1 MRCLPQLVRIPL
13 LVASLALGCRPPASV
28 ADVRPG
34 KDGLRGIAVSEG
46 PLEARLAPADE
57 ASLVLFYGTDEGGSL
72 APCGCTDSPRGGL
85 PRAAR
90 YIEASRAAQ
99 PTVPS
104 LILNAGGWSLG
115 AVGMDGAPRGDAP
128 LANRWMA
135 EGMEALG
142 VDAANVGWGDM
153 AGLVS
158 LDEPPAFAV
167 VSANL
172 HGEGVAGE
180 LLHRIG
186 DHDVLVTGIGPPGPP
201 DVPIP
206 GFSREDELAALR
218 ARLAGARSRADL
230 IVLLSYATP
239 AAARIAAEEG
249 LVDVVIDA
257 NQHRFRDQPLRVG
270 DAVWVRAYHQTQRL
284 GELRIG
290 LAPEG
295 QGPRIAW
302 ATDRKIALDEG
313 LPEDPELRS
322 LARQAEREVRK
333 LQVALFGQEL

>member
-1 MRCLPQLVRIPL
+1 VAKVR
-13 LVASLALGCRPPASV
+13 A
-28 ADVRPG
+28 G
-34 KDGLRGIAVSEG
+34 KDGLRGLAISEG
-46 PLEARLAPADE
+46 SLESRLAAPDD

-90 YIEASRAAQ
+90 YIQASRAAQ
-99 PTVPS
+99 PEVPS
-104 LILNAGGWSLG
+104 LVLNAGGWSLG
-115 AVGMDGAPRGDAP
+115 AVGMDGHPRADAP
-128 LANRWMA
+128 VANRWMTA
-135 EGMEALG
+135 GMESLG

-172 HGEGVAGE
+172 HGDGVAGE

-186 DHDVLVTGIGPPGPP
+186 GHDVLVTGIGPPGPP

-206 GFSREDELAALR
+206 GFSREDELEALR

-239 AAARIAAEEG
+239 TAARVAAEEG
-249 LVDVVIDA
+249 LVDLVIDA
-257 NQHRFRDQPLRVG
+257 NQHRFRDEPLRVG

-295 QGPRIAW
+295 QDRRIAW
-302 ATDRKIALDEG
+302 ATDRKIALDES

-333 LQVALFGQEL
+333 LQVSLFGQEL